1 MAVPVCQAPGGAA
14 GNTALPKGSFVLV
27 LLLGSHR
34 TVPSLLGSIPVPTP
48 QRTPSSALKPTRSLM
63 SHENIT
69 QRSQGLAGVKANLV
83 INDVPHLPV

>member
-27 LLLGSHR
+27 L
-34 TVPSLLGSIPVPTP
+34 LLGSIPVPTP